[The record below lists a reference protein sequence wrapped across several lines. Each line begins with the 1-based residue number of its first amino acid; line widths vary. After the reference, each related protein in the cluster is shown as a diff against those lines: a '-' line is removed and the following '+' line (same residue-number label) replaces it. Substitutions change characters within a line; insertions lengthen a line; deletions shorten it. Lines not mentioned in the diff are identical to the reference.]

1 MTRTLS
7 RLSKPRCFPRVK
19 VYKPRC
25 PPRSRLVTV
34 YKPKCLPKKTEYE
47 EIVKPN
53 GNFNAHMW
61 LEDDEGNVYD
71 YPDEALK
78 NSCRQKVIHLRITD
92 DIVREPFEEHLF
104 TRVKNAMIKTA
115 VRKIKSEKAKAVY
128 GLDEQ
133 TILKTLRN
141 FARETCGY
149 CLIRCY
155 FKKLSNPQK
164 WKIKVG
170 HLGFRQVNGDI
181 FWSYG

>member
-1 MTRTLS
+1 MNYFLNSSNLS
-7 RLSKPRCFPRVK
+7 QVVEGIPSLNDRVFVGMGKGIGSGSFSNYPRG
-19 VYKPRC
+19 YWGA
-25 PPRSRLVTV
+25 TV
-34 YKPKCLPKKTEYE
+34 VAVDAATEE
-47 EIVKPN
+47 
-53 GNFNAHMW
+53 W
-61 LEDDEGNVYD
+61 
-71 YPDEALK
+71 
-78 NSCRQKVIHLRITD
+78 VIRFDATYGE
-92 DIVREPFEEHLF
+92 VCEPFEEHLF

-170 HLGFRQVNGDI
+170 HLGFRQANGDI